1 VRFKVKRLLK
11 LGRDFQNAR
20 EGQAAAEFIFAIL
33 FLMLLI
39 AGIIESFGM
48 IYTYSSLAAAAKE
61 GVRYAIVHGTGDTTC
76 LAGTNPCT
84 CSGPGNGAITCSD
97 STSANVSTAVTTY
110 AAASMHNTAA
120 MTITTSYPDSSS
132 AAPNRVRVTISYP
145 YQPFFGLGWPTI
157 TVNAAAEGRI
167 FR

>member
-1 VRFKVKRLLK
+1 MK
-11 LGRDFQNAR
+11 LILDFGRSLQNDR

-76 LAGTNPCT
+76 LSGTNPCT
-84 CSGPGNGAITCSD
+84 CSGPGNGAITCTD
-97 STSANVSTAVTTY
+97 SANANVASAVRTY
-110 AAASMHNTAA
+110 AVASMHDTSA
-120 MTITTSYPDSSS
+120 MTITTTYPDASS

-145 YQPFFGLGWPTI
+145 YQPLFGLGWPTI